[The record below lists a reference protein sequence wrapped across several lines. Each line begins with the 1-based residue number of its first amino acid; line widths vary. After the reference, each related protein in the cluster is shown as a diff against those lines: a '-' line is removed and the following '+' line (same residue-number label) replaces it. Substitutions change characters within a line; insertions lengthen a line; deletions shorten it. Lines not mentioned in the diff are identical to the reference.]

1 MKWKKQKKKNPAAYH
16 VFGHHAV
23 KINEKK
29 LPKY

>member
-1 MKWKKQKKKNPAAYH
+1 MEETEKKNPAAYH